1 MSAALDRS
9 AVAAPAR
16 RPRIVHIGLG
26 AFHRAH
32 QAWYTAKAD
41 SEWGITAFT
50 GRSATAAAALAPQGG
65 LYTLVTRGPEADKFE
80 VVDSILAAH
89 DGNNLPLLT
98 EKLADPA
105 TAILTLT
112 ITEAGYRMAAGAGA
126 PRLDLA
132 DPAVAADL
140 EELADA
146 YDGRVFAPSA
156 LGAAQLV
163 LRTVPARILVGLAA
177 RRAGDGWPLA
187 VVSCDNLPNN
197 GSVAEASI
205 VALAEQIDGQL
216 ADWIRENVS
225 FVDTSIDRITPRT
238 TGADVATV
246 AAATGFADAS
256 PVVTEPF
263 SSWVLCG
270 DFPAGRPDWEKAGA
284 QFVAELEPFER
295 RKLWLLNG
303 AHTLMSFAGQLRGHQ
318 TVAQALADEQ
328 VSGWVEEFWDAA
340 AAHLQEPELD
350 IPGYRRALRARFEN
364 PRIAHHLAQIA
375 MDGSIKLA
383 ARALPVYRA
392 ERDAGRDGH
401 AALRLIA
408 AWCEQ
413 LAAQHA
419 AGTPIADANAE
430 ALVAVLDDAS
440 LEAGSTA
447 QSAALVAIIDS
458 RLAGEAEAVDAI
470 TALRPG
476 FAN

>member
-1 MSAALDRS
+1 M
-9 AVAAPAR
+9 P
-16 RPRIVHIGLG
+16 
-26 AFHRAH
+26 
-32 QAWYTAKAD
+32 
-41 SEWGITAFT
+41 
-50 GRSATAAAALAPQGG
+50 
-65 LYTLVTRGPEADKFE
+65 
-80 VVDSILAAH
+80 
-89 DGNNLPLLT
+89 
-98 EKLADPA
+98 
-105 TAILTLT
+105 
-112 ITEAGYRMAAGAGA
+112 
-126 PRLDLA
+126 
-132 DPAVAADL
+132 
-140 EELADA
+140 
-146 YDGRVFAPSA
+146 
-156 LGAAQLV
+156 
-163 LRTVPARILVGLAA
+163 
-177 RRAGDGWPLA
+177 
-187 VVSCDNLPNN
+187 
-197 GSVAEASI
+197 
-205 VALAEQIDGQL
+205 
-216 ADWIRENVS
+216 
-225 FVDTSIDRITPRT
+225 
-238 TGADVATV
+238 
-246 AAATGFADAS
+246 S

-350 IPGYRRALRARFEN
+350 IPGYRRALRARFGN

-430 ALVAVLDDAS
+430 ALVAVLDDAA